1 MKVNTTKKRRG
12 LRFITVRPAPGQPQ
26 RGLIRAGGR
35 TFPCALGRS
44 GISAFKREGDG
55 ATPLAAMRLLG
66 GYVRA
71 DRSTKRHAGLPL
83 RIIRADDGWC
93 DAPTHAAYNRPV
105 RLPFP
110 ASHEDLRRADRL
122 YDHCL
127 VMDWNI
133 TSRRRY
139 RGSAIF
145 LHVAKEG
152 FQPTEGC
159 VAVSPTVMR
168 RLLPHLRPGTV
179 VRVVR

>member
-1 MKVNTTKKRRG
+1 MKVNPAKKRSGIRI
-12 LRFITVRPAPGQPQ
+12 ITVRTAPGKPQ
-26 RGLIRAGGR
+26 RGLLRAGGR

-55 ATPLAAMRLLG
+55 ATPLAAMRLLSG
-66 GYVRA
+66 QVRA
-71 DRSTKRHAGLPL
+71 DRTMARRSGLQL
-83 RIIRADDGWC
+83 KAIRPDDGWC
-93 DAPTHAAYNRPV
+93 DAPAHGAYNRPV

-110 ASHEDLRRADRL
+110 ASHECMMRADRL

-133 TSRRRY
+133 TARRRH

-152 FQPTEGC
+152 FAPTQGC
-159 VAVSPTVMR
+159 IAIAPSLMR
-168 RLLPHLRPGTV
+168 RLLPHLRRGTI
-179 VRVVR
+179 VRIL